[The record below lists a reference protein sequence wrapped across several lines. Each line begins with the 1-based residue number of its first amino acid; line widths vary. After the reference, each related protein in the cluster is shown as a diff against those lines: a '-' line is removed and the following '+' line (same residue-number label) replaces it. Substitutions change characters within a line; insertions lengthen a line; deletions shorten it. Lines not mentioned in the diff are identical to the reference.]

1 MLTHPIEIAKVL
13 KFWFEDTKPEQQFG
27 KDPAFDQRV
36 RERFLELHAKIH
48 AGESKIWRDSPQGR
62 LAEIIVLDQFS
73 RNMFRGTPEAFAS
86 DALALDLAK
95 KAVAAGDD
103 QRLPIEQRNFIY
115 MPYMHS
121 ESPEDHEAALKLF
134 AQKGLE
140 QALKFEVL
148 HKKIIDQFGR
158 YPHRNQILGRISTP
172 EEIEFLKKENSS
184 FLKVCG
190 AWLLTSNRGRSSVL
204 FQFQKLDFQLKSA

>member
-27 KDPAFDQRV
+27 KDPAFDQKV
-36 RERFLELHAKIH
+36 RERFLDIHAKIH

-73 RNMFRGTPEAFAS
+73 RNMFRGTPKSFAS
-86 DALALDLAK
+86 DTLALVLAK
-95 KAVAAGDD
+95 EAVASGDD
-103 QRLPIEQRNFIY
+103 QKLPIKQRNFIY

-121 ESPEDHEAALKLF
+121 EEREDHELAIKLF
-134 AQKGLE
+134 AQTGLE

-148 HKKIIDQFGR
+148 HKRIIDRFGR
-158 YPHRNQILGRISTP
+158 YPHRNEILGRASTA
-172 EEIEFLKKENSS
+172 EEIEFLKQENSS
-184 FLKVCG
+184 F
-190 AWLLTSNRGRSSVL
+190 
-204 FQFQKLDFQLKSA
+204 